1 MTRIHKPGGLGTAV
15 AVLLF
20 LAVCAYLGAGLLGGL
35 RPGAPA
41 VRVRR
46 VQLTRSAELEGLVLR
61 REQALCA
68 DGELLTEDGRR
79 VAAGA
84 PLVRTEEGILTAQAP
99 ALFCADLDGL
109 EGLEPE
115 LLEDL
120 SVPALREL
128 LETEP
133 QVPGQALGR
142 LVSGWD
148 WYYAAL
154 APAGTAPEEGSVC
167 RLRFPGLE
175 ELPAR
180 LVSRREAGEEEALVF
195 RLTRGGREALSLRKT
210 GAELILQELSGLELP
225 EEAVFQEDGRDY
237 VNILSAGEAKKTA
250 VEIIDREKGRCIA
263 AASRQAEGLRE
274 GVAVLLG

>member
-1 MTRIHKPGGLGTAV
+1 MTRIHKPGALGTAV
-15 AVLLF
+15 AALLF
-20 LAVCAYLGAGLLGGL
+20 LAVSAYLGAGLLGGL
-35 RPGAPA
+35 EPVAPA
-41 VRVRR
+41 AQVRQ
-46 VQLTRSAELEGLVLR
+46 VQPARSAELEGLVLR

-68 DGELLTEDGRR
+68 EGELLAEDGRR
-79 VAAGA
+79 LAAGA
-84 PLVRTEEGILTAQAP
+84 PLVRTETGTLTAQAP

-109 EGLEPE
+109 ESLDPE
-115 LLEDL
+115 QLEDL
-120 SVPALREL
+120 SVRELREL

-210 GAELILQELSGLELP
+210 GAELILPASSG
-225 EEAVFQEDGRDY
+225 G
-237 VNILSAGEAKKTA
+237 
-250 VEIIDREKGRCIA
+250 IA
-263 AASRQAEGLRE
+263 
-274 GVAVLLG
+274 